1 MALAYIDDIIVLSET
16 FDEHIGRIE
25 EVFTR
30 LRGANLK
37 LKKKKCSFFKTEV
50 EFLGHTVTSGG
61 VKADPKKVEAVRK
74 FPRPTSVK
82 FLRAFLGLASYYRK
96 FIPNFA
102 KIADALNKLLHKET
116 LFARNEKCEEAFQK
130 LKELMT
136 EAPVLCFP
144 DFENPFKLCT
154 DASDQGLGVVLS
166 QDTYVGERPINCICQ

>member
-1 MALAYIDDIIVLSET
+1 M
-16 FDEHIGRIE
+16 
-25 EVFTR
+25 FTR

-50 EFLGHTVTSGG
+50 EFLGHIVTSGG

-102 KIADALNKLLHKET
+102 KIADPLNKLLHKET
-116 LFARNEKCEEAFQK
+116 LFAWNEKCEEAFQK

-136 EAPVLCFP
+136 KAPVLCFH
-144 DFENPFKLCT
+144 
-154 DASDQGLGVVLS
+154 
-166 QDTYVGERPINCICQ
+166 